1 MYEALAPTAPDR
13 ASAADF
19 YMNAARSYTLANQ
32 RDKAKAFLT
41 KVKTDLASHSE
52 AGQVVQFIDQI
63 GGELYLPGVGDE
75 MKIAFTDL
83 KGAEI
88 DLEKMKDK
96 VVLVDFWATW
106 CGPCRM
112 VAPVLEE
119 IATEQGEKVKIAK
132 LDVDANPITAGRF
145 GVRSIPTMILFKNG
159 REAQRVVGYM
169 PKEKLLQQ
177 LQPHISGTA
186 AA

>member
-1 MYEALAPTAPDR
+1 MSKP
-13 ASAADF
+13 
-19 YMNAARSYTLANQ
+19 
-32 RDKAKAFLT
+32 
-41 KVKTDLASHSE
+41 
-52 AGQVVQFIDQI
+52 QVVSDQNFETEVI
-63 GGELYLPGVGDE
+63 KSDTP
-75 MKIAFTDL
+75 
-83 KGAEI
+83 
-88 DLEKMKDK
+88 
-96 VVLVDFWATW
+96 VLVDFWAAW

-119 IATEQGEKVKIAK
+119 IANEQGEKIRIAK

-177 LQPHISGTA
+177 IQPHITDTA

>member
-1 MYEALAPTAPDR
+1 MSKP
-13 ASAADF
+13 
-19 YMNAARSYTLANQ
+19 
-32 RDKAKAFLT
+32 
-41 KVKTDLASHSE
+41 
-52 AGQVVQFIDQI
+52 QVVSDQNFETEVI
-63 GGELYLPGVGDE
+63 KSDTP
-75 MKIAFTDL
+75 
-83 KGAEI
+83 
-88 DLEKMKDK
+88 
-96 VVLVDFWATW
+96 VLVDFWAAW

-119 IATEQGEKVKIAK
+119 IANEQGEKVKIAK

-145 GVRSIPTMILFKNG
+145 GVRSIPTMILFKDG

-177 LQPHISGTA
+177 IQPHITGTA

>member
-1 MYEALAPTAPDR
+1 MSKP
-13 ASAADF
+13 
-19 YMNAARSYTLANQ
+19 
-32 RDKAKAFLT
+32 
-41 KVKTDLASHSE
+41 
-52 AGQVVQFIDQI
+52 QVVSDQNFETEVI
-63 GGELYLPGVGDE
+63 KSDTP
-75 MKIAFTDL
+75 
-83 KGAEI
+83 
-88 DLEKMKDK
+88 
-96 VVLVDFWATW
+96 VLVDFWAAW

-119 IATEQGEKVKIAK
+119 IGNEQGEKIRIAK

-177 LQPHISGTA
+177 IQPHITGTA